1 MLLLSS
7 GLEAETRTA
16 GEAAYPDECCGV
28 LIGEIDSEG
37 IKTVKRTE
45 AVNNSR
51 EDGEKYHRFLITPE
65 DVFRAEQIARAAK
78 LELIGFY
85 HSHPDH
91 PASPSEYDRDNAL
104 PFYSYVIVSV
114 EKGRAK
120 EFSSWELAADRTKF
134 LPEKIEILSNITEDV

>member
-1 MLLLSS
+1 LLHLSS
-7 GLEAETRTA
+7 EIEAEIKTA
-16 GEAAYPDECCGV
+16 GEGAYPNECCGI

-37 IKTVKRTE
+37 TKTVKRTE

-51 EDGEKYHRFLITPE
+51 EGGEKYHRFLITPE
-65 DVFRAEQIARAAK
+65 DVFRAEKTARAAG

-120 EFSSWELAADRTKF
+120 ELASWELTADRTSF
-134 LPEKIEILSNITEDV
+134 LPEKNITEDA

>member
-7 GLEAETRTA
+7 GLEAEIRNA
-16 GEAAYPDECCGV
+16 GEGAYPDECCGI
-28 LIGEIDSEG
+28 LIGEIDNAG
-37 IKTVKRTE
+37 TKIAKRTE

-65 DVFRAEQIARAAK
+65 DVFRAEQTARAAK

-91 PASPSEYDRDNAL
+91 PASPSEYDREHAL

-120 EFSSWELAADRTKF
+120 ETSSWELSSDRSIF
-134 LPEKIEILSNITEDV
+134 GLEKIELISNLTEDV

>member
-1 MLLLSS
+1 MLFLSS
-7 GLEAETRTA
+7 GLEAEIKAA
-16 GEAAYPDECCGV
+16 GETAYPDECCGI
-28 LIGEIDSEG
+28 LIGEIDNEER
-37 IKTVKRTE
+37 KTVKRIE

-65 DVFRAEQIARAAK
+65 DVFRAEQTARAAK

-91 PASPSEYDRDNAL
+91 PASPSEYDREHAL

-114 EKGRAK
+114 ENGKAK
-120 EFSSWELAADRTKF
+120 AIRSWEFSSDRSIFKS
-134 LPEKIEILSNITEDV
+134 EKIELISNIMEDA

>member
-1 MLLLSS
+1 MLFLSS
-7 GLEAETRTA
+7 KMKEKIRIEGETA
-16 GEAAYPDECCGV
+16 WPDECCGV
-28 LIGEIDSEG
+28 LIGEIDDEG
-37 IKTVKRTE
+37 AKIVKRAE

-65 DVFRAEQIARAAK
+65 DVFRAERTARAAK

-91 PASPSEYDRDNAL
+91 PASPSEYDREHAL

-120 EFSSWELAADRTKF
+120 ELASWELSSDRTIF
-134 LPEKIEILSNITEDV
+134 RPEKIELITNITEDA